1 MSAELLSP
9 DVIGAVKTAATPLA
23 IKAVTELAARVA
35 GSLSTALA
43 KPLKEVALN
52 LTSNFGPHLAV
63 TYDRCTK
70 LKTLVN
76 PMEPVNLLD
85 QYVGLKFKCGEKT
98 FDDFGIIEEVRARKR
113 VVISGT
119 GGGGKTIFTKYI
131 WISLF
136 ENPRGQIPVF
146 VELRRLNELS
156 SDDLQSFI
164 YHSIVGSH
172 ANVPRSVFDKGVAS
186 GLFVFILDGFD
197 EVAKEK
203 KASVERQILEL
214 GRNNPDCPMVVSGR
228 PDEAFDAWQ
237 SFSNFE
243 VLPLSKKQV
252 IELVN
257 KLKFDRAT
265 KKKFIARID
274 ADLYEKHRSFLS
286 TPLLATLMLLTFNQF
301 ADIPE
306 KIHLFYEQAF
316 DTLFARHD
324 ALKEAFKRDMHSDLS
339 IDVFKKYFSYF
350 CLVSY
355 YDEKIEFTDSEI
367 KRYIARG
374 LKIENA
380 KINKEHFL
388 KDLQE
393 SVCVIQRDGL
403 SLVFT
408 HRTFQ
413 EFFAA
418 YCLSRLSKRHFRPIV
433 EKIANRWSDNVMQML
448 YDMNDD
454 LLETEY
460 LLPAAQELLDAFD
473 RAAPDIDF
481 LHKYCTNCT
490 TRVLISEGQQPR
502 FMGDDVNTIRGVLRQ
517 LFSKDY
523 KAVTAKFP
531 RYRRLDRIAMKDVS
545 QSLLKETR
553 QKSLGLSI
561 DVEASG
567 KCNAVVQSPKNGNAG
582 KKINADW
589 FQKSGFASYARDDM
603 DFIRSVTARL
613 SEKAAKRNTTLE
625 KLFGIED

>member
-1 MSAELLSP
+1 MTPDLSP
-9 DVIGAVKTAATPLA
+9 DVLGAVKTAASPIA
-23 IKAVTELAARVA
+23 IKAVAELAGRVA
-35 GSLSTALA
+35 GSLSSVLA
-43 KPLKEVALN
+43 KPLKDVALN
-52 LTSNFGPHLAV
+52 LTANFGPHLAV

-85 QYVGLKFKCGEKT
+85 QYVGLKFQCGGKM
-98 FDDFGIIEEVRARKR
+98 FDDYGIIDEIRNRKR

-164 YHSIVGSH
+164 YHSIVDSH

-214 GRNNPDCPMVVSGR
+214 GKNNPNCPMVVSGR
-228 PDEAFDAWQ
+228 PDEVFDAWQ
-237 SFSNFE
+237 SFSNFQ

-252 IELVN
+252 IELVD
-257 KLKFDRAT
+257 KLKFDKVT
-265 KKKFIARID
+265 KKKFITRINS
-274 ADLYEKHRSFLS
+274 DLYEKHRSFLS

-367 KRYIARG
+367 KTYIARG
-374 LKIENA
+374 LKIESA
-380 KINKEHFL
+380 KINKENFL

-418 YCLSRLSKRHFRPIV
+418 YCLSRLSKKHFRPIV

-460 LLPAAQELLDAFD
+460 LLPAAQELLSAFD
-473 RAAPDIDF
+473 EAGPEVDF
-481 LHKYCTNCT
+481 LHKYCKNCT
-490 TRVLISEGQQPR
+490 TRLIIPQGEQPR
-502 FMGDDVNTIRGVLRQ
+502 FIGDDVNTIRGVLRQ
-517 LFSKDY
+517 LFAKDY
-523 KAVTAKFP
+523 KSVTAKFP
-531 RYRRLDRIAMKDVS
+531 RYRRLDRTAMKDVTEA
-545 QSLLKETR
+545 LLKGTG
-553 QKSLGLSI
+553 QKSLALTIS
-561 DVEASG
+561 VEMSG
-567 KCNAVVQSPKNGNAG
+567 NCVARIHNPKNGKTD
-582 KKINADW
+582 KKFDADW
-589 FQKSGFASYARDDM
+589 FQKTGFAGYARDDM
-603 DFIRSVTARL
+603 EFVRSVTARL
-613 SEKAAKRNTTLE
+613 SEKATKRNTALE